1 MALRKEK
8 ETVNVAGDW
17 LYRGIAI
24 YFLWNIYTDVQKTN
38 SSSAVYQE
46 RLDRHEIRLNN
57 IENSVFAPVWEREKN
72 KKETSQKHTKET
84 KFLLEYTCENINS
97 ALAQLGTVDSFLDQ
111 TNSN

>member
-1 MALRKEK
+1 MSAREK
-8 ETVNVAGDW
+8 ETANTAGNW

-24 YFLWNIYTDVQKTN
+24 YFLWNIYLDVQSTN
-38 SSSAVYQE
+38 KSSAVYQE
-46 RLDRHEIRLNN
+46 RLDRHEIRINH
-57 IENSVFAPVWEREKN
+57 IEQSLFTPAWDKPD
-72 KKETSQKHTKET
+72 KKHESSYKHQKDT